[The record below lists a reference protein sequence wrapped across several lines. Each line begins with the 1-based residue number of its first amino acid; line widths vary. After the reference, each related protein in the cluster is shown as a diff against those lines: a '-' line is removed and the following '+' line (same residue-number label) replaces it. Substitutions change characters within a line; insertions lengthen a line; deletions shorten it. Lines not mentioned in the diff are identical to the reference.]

1 MKLKRRNKAKAEF
14 NMASLTDIIF
24 LLLIFFVINS
34 EMPNALKLMLP
45 NATGKAPVNK
55 SIVLAVS
62 SDLRYMVNNEEVS
75 FNGIKGKLSQ
85 KINQAKSKTKEPSIV
100 LKIDKA
106 VDLEHVV
113 NILQIGN
120 ELKVPMVLSTKPTK
134 K

>member
-34 EMPNALKLMLP
+34 EMPNALDLILP
-45 NATGKAPVNK
+45 NATGKTPANK

-62 SDLRYMVNNEEVS
+62 SDLRYMVNNEETT
-75 FNGIKGKLSQ
+75 FNGIKGKLSK
-85 KINQAKSKTKEPSIV
+85 KINEVKSKSKEPSVV
-100 LKIDKA
+100 LKIDKS

-120 ELKVPMVLSTKPTK
+120 DLRVPMVLTTKPTK